1 MNRKEAYSL
10 SSKIFNVV
18 CLILGYYFLATPL
31 FYRIEKRLV
40 EGVPTSIKY
49 NLSGYQ
55 LLSSDDLYVTLII
68 IFFLTILSFTIIFFV
83 YQLMAKKDFNIL
95 SYIALGSLIITFEF
109 LSGVF
114 TFNGYL
120 FMAVLIINFVQ
131 FFVFSDKK
139 EVSYWTF
146 FGTIA
151 LALAILPS
159 AIAVSKMLGL

>member
-18 CLILGYYFLATPL
+18 CLIFGYYFLATPL
-31 FYRIEKRLV
+31 FYKLEKRLV
-40 EGVPTSIKY
+40 DGVPTSIKY

-68 IFFLTILSFTIIFFV
+68 ILFLTVLSFTIIFFV

-95 SYIALGSLIITFEF
+95 SYIALGSLIIAFEF

-146 FGTIA
+146 FGIIA
-151 LALAILPS
+151 LVLAILPS

>member
-18 CLILGYYFLATPL
+18 CLIFGYYFLATPL
-31 FYRIEKRLV
+31 FYKLEKRLV
-40 EGVPTSIKY
+40 DGVPTTLKY
-49 NLSGYQ
+49 QLSGYQ

-68 IFFLTILSFTIIFFV
+68 ILFLTILSFAVIFFI
-83 YQLMAKKDFNIL
+83 YQLMAKRDMFIS
-95 SYIALGSLIITFEF
+95 SYITLGSLIIAFEF

-120 FMAVLIINFVQ
+120 FMAVLLISN
-131 FFVFSDKK
+131 KN

-146 FGTIA
+146 FGIIA

>member
-1 MNRKEAYSL
+1 MNRKEAYSI
-10 SSKIFNVV
+10 SSKIFNIV
-18 CLILGYYFLATPL
+18 CLLMGYYFLATPL
-31 FYRIEKRLV
+31 FYKLEKRLV
-40 EGVPTSIKY
+40 DGVPTTLKY
-49 NLSGYQ
+49 QLSGYQ

-68 IFFLTILSFTIIFFV
+68 IFFLTVLSFTIIFFV

-95 SYIALGSLIITFEF
+95 SYIALGSLIIAFEF

-146 FGTIA
+146 FGIIA

>member
-18 CLILGYYFLATPL
+18 CLIFGYYFLATPL
-31 FYRIEKRLV
+31 FYKLEKRLV
-40 EGVPTSIKY
+40 DGVPTTLKY
-49 NLSGYQ
+49 QLSGYQ

-68 IFFLTILSFTIIFFV
+68 ILFLTILSFAVIFFI
-83 YQLMAKKDFNIL
+83 YQLMAKRDMFIS
-95 SYIALGSLIITFEF
+95 SYITLGSLIIAFEF

-120 FMAVLIINFVQ
+120 FMAVLLMDFIQ
-131 FFVFSDKK
+131 FFIFNKKK
-139 EVSYWTF
+139 EVHYWTF
-146 FGTIA
+146 FGIIA

-159 AIAVSKMLGL
+159 AIAVSKMIGL